1 MYNSPYN
8 YKKAVAMFLQNGNN
22 IKYNKKQHQ
31 KYEKKKTGI

>member
-22 IKYNKKQHQ
+22 IKYNKKNNT
-31 KYEKKKTGI
+31 KSMKK